1 MPSLY
6 LLLLRAGFILMPTFL
21 IMTAAVAAEQ
31 TATATASTLATV
43 VAQRASVARETAFDA
58 AVEAIDQSTV
68 AAQTNGRVMELFF
81 DVGDYVEKGA
91 VILRLTAVEQR
102 ARTEAAEAALA
113 EARARLAEVEL
124 TYRRIK
130 EVYDK
135 KLIAKAD
142 YDKAAADLSAAR
154 ARVEAAQAART
165 QAQEDQGYTLIRAP
179 YPGIVVARLVQVG
192 ETVSPGKPLM
202 TGVSLERL
210 RAVVEIPQQHVG
222 PLRKHRK
229 ARVILPDGRSLE
241 AAAIRFPPTADPV
254 THTFSVRVDLPP
266 GEHGVFPGMLVKVAF
281 VSGEEERLLIPG
293 TALLRRGEL
302 TGAYV
307 MDDQG
312 HIALRYLRVGTPTAD
327 GRVPVLSGL
336 DAGERITT
344 DPVAAAIA
352 SKRSQQ
358 REDAE

>member
-1 MPSLY
+1 MPSLRSF
-6 LLLLRAGFILMPTFL
+6 LLRLGFILLPTFPT
-21 IMTAAVAAEQ
+21 MTSAVAAEQ
-31 TATATASTLATV
+31 AAATATLATV
-43 VAQRASVARETAFDA
+43 VAQRASVARETAFDG

-68 AAQTNGRVMELFF
+68 AAQTSGRVMELFF

-102 ARTEAAEAALA
+102 ARTGVAEAALA

-124 TYRRIK
+124 TYGRIK

-142 YDKAAADLSAAR
+142 YDKAVADLSAAR
-154 ARVEAAQAART
+154 ARVEAAQAARA
-165 QAQEDQGYTLIRAP
+165 QAQEDQGYTVVRAP

-254 THTFSVRVDLPP
+254 THTFGVRVDLPP

-281 VSGEEERLLIPG
+281 VSGEEERLLIPD

-307 MDDQG
+307 VDDQG
-312 HIALRYLRVGTPTAD
+312 QIGLRYLRVGTPTAD
-327 GRVPVLSGL
+327 GHVPILAGL
-336 DAGERITT
+336 DAGERIAS

-352 SKRSQQ
+352 YKQSQR
-358 REDAE
+358 REDHE